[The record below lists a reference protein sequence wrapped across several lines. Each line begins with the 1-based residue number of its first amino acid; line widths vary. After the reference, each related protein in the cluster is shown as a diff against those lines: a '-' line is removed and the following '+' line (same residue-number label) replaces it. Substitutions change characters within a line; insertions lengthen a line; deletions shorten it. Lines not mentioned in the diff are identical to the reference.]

1 VSIDPPAVQVS
12 IDPPAVQVS
21 IDPPAVQV
29 SIDQPAQKKILQNLL
44 TGKNFRTNIRS
55 VPEIF
60 THPGE
65 NITLKIEAK
74 LAERAE
80 FIAYV
85 NSLLKGE

>member
-1 VSIDPPAVQVS
+1 MAGDGAKRKI
-12 IDPPAVQVS
+12 
-21 IDPPAVQV
+21 
-29 SIDQPAQKKILQNLL
+29 ILQNLL
-44 TGKNFRTNIRS
+44 TGKNFLTNIRS

-65 NITLKIEAK
+65 NITLNPIEEIEAK
-74 LAERAE
+74 LAERAA